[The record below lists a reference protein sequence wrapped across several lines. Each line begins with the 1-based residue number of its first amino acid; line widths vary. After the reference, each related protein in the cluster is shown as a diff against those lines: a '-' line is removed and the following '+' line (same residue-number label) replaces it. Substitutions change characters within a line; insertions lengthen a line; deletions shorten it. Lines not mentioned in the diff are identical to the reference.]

1 MQTNYVLYVPLFKAL
16 SDETRLQIV
25 DMLSCGPLC
34 ACDILESFSITQPTL
49 SYHMNLLT
57 SCQLV
62 KAERNGTWMTY
73 SLNAE
78 RFDQMENFLKLI
90 REEKENCICRKS
102 GNAKNTTCHIAC
114 SKGEQN
120 EKE

>member
-1 MQTNYVLYVPLFKAL
+1 MQPGYASYIPLFKAL

-57 SCQLV
+57 SCKLV
-62 KAERNGTWMTY
+62 KSERKGTWMTY
-73 SLNAE
+73 SLNSE
-78 RFDQMENFLKLI
+78 MFENLEAFLKLI
-90 REEKENCICRKS
+90 WKDKENCICKELGTNTANS
-102 GNAKNTTCHIAC
+102 CKNPCV
-114 SKGEQN
+114 
-120 EKE
+120 KE